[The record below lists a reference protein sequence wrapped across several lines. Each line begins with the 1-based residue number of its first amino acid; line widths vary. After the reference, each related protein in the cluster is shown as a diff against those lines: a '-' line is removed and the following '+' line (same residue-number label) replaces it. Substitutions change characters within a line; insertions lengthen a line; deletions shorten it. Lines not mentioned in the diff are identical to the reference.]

1 MRIALT
7 IKLRSIWNMKFSPEY
22 ALFTP
27 SAMAQI
33 DTDAADSGLWSFALM
48 QRAGWAIAACVL
60 KHYPQAQ
67 RYIVLCGP
75 GNNGGDGYIA
85 ASALVECGAVPLI
98 YQLGTRQTLRGDAKY
113 AMETCVVTS
122 ESLEKYMP
130 QRGDVVV
137 DALFGAGISR
147 AVPDAVGN
155 LFEAINALDLDVV
168 AADLPSGL
176 CGRRG
181 TILGAALK
189 AKRTVT
195 FMALKPGHLLLPGRE
210 LCGETEVFDIGIPWR
225 ILERRG
231 DRLAKNDPVFWEAH
245 LAHPTAV
252 SHKFTRGHL
261 TVFSGP
267 QYATGAARLSA
278 GAGLKIGAG
287 LVTVAA
293 PTDSMPVLAST
304 LTAVM
309 LTGIDGV
316 EQLDEWLTDKR
327 HSAFVIGP
335 GFSDMEKIRQFVPY
349 MVDKALVLDADAITA
364 FQDNTDVLF
373 SLFRE
378 KQAERV
384 LTPHA
389 GEFTRLF
396 RDIAANDELS
406 KVEKTRAAA
415 SLCHAVVIY
424 KGADTVIASPDGR
437 ALINTNAPSNLATAG
452 SGDVLAGIV
461 GGLLAQG
468 VPAFEA
474 AAAAVWIH
482 GEAGQRAGHGSSAED
497 ILATVKPYM

>member
-1 MRIALT
+1 
-7 IKLRSIWNMKFSPEY
+7 MKFSVEHS
-22 ALFTP
+22 LFTP
-27 SAMAQI
+27 AAMTQI
-33 DTDAADSGLWSFALM
+33 DSDAAAGGLWSFALM
-48 QRAGWAIAACVL
+48 QRAGQAITACVL

-85 ASALVECGAVPLI
+85 ASALAECGASPLL
-98 YQLGTRQTLRGDAKY
+98 YHLGTQETLRGDAKR
-113 AMETCVVTS
+113 AMESCRLNTKPLDAYT
-122 ESLEKYMP
+122 P
-130 QRGDVVV
+130 QKGDVII
-137 DALFGAGISR
+137 DALFGAGLSR
-147 AVPDAVGN
+147 AVADAVGN

-225 ILERRG
+225 ILERHS
-231 DRLAKNDPVFWEAH
+231 DRLAKNDPVFWQAH
-245 LAHPTAV
+245 LTHPTAD

-293 PTDSMPVLAST
+293 PADAMPVLAST

-316 EQLDEWLTDKR
+316 EQLEEWLADKR
-327 HSAFVIGP
+327 HGAFVIGP
-335 GFSDMEKIRQFVPY
+335 GFSDFEKIRQFVPLLAG
-349 MVDKALVLDADAITA
+349 KSLVLDADAITA
-364 FQDNTDVLF
+364 FRDNTDVLF
-373 SLFRE
+373 SYFE
-378 KQAERV
+378 QTKAERV

-396 RDIAANDELS
+396 PEIAADNDLS
-406 KVEKTRAAA
+406 KVEKARAAA
-415 SLCHAVVIY
+415 ATCHAVVIY
-424 KGADTVIASPDGR
+424 KGADTVIAAPDGR
-437 ALINTNAPSNLATAG
+437 ALINTNAPANLATAG
-452 SGDVLAGIV
+452 SGDVLAGIT

-474 AAAAVWIH
+474 AAAAVWLH
-482 GEAGQRAGHGSSAED
+482 GAAGQRAGSGSTAED
-497 ILATVKPYM
+497 ILAAVLPYQAINALQT